1 MGDVVLYRRLLSQ
14 ARPYWPHVVAL
25 FLLSLLSS
33 PLSLLTPLPLKIAVD
48 SVIGSHP
55 LPHVIAPFVP
65 DTIAS
70 SPAALLAIAVGLLV
84 AVALLR
90 QLQGLTNTLLQAYVK
105 EKLVQNF
112 RARLFRHVQRLS
124 LAYHDA
130 RGASDSTYR
139 IQHDAT
145 AIQYVLIEGVIPFI
159 SAAVTLV
166 GMIYVMTRIDW
177 QLALIALA
185 ISPGLVV
192 TGRIFRRRLRRHSR
206 EAKKLES
213 STMSIVQEVLG
224 ALRVVKAFGQEAR
237 EEERFIRRS
246 TEGMKVRLRLASLE
260 GSFNVLV
267 GLATAA
273 GMAAVLLIGVRHV
286 GAGVLTLGELLMVM
300 AYMNQL
306 YEPLKTISRK
316 AATLQLHLASA
327 ERAFALLDEPS
338 DVEERPD
345 AQPLGRASGAIAF
358 RNVSF
363 AYGKDRPVL
372 HDISFNIE
380 PGTRLGIAGASGAGK
395 STLISLLTRFYD
407 PTAGAIFLDG
417 IDLRDCRLEDLRRQ
431 FAVVPQDPVLFSAS
445 IAENI
450 AYARPGAGESDL
462 IAAAQASNAHEFII
476 RLPQGYDTQVGERGL
491 QLSGGQRQRIAIAR
505 AFLKD
510 SPVLILDEPTSAVD
524 TEAEAAIL
532 GAIRRL
538 MRGRTVILI
547 THRSSMLEGCAA
559 LVVLENGRVITST
572 TPSPAVAKVPAA
584 QASIADRRS
593 SLTCHPAVQA
603 WCLLHPES
611 QPLRIT
617 PLKVRRKK
625 NKVYRLEGAGRAG
638 GAVVAKRCGKETGL
652 VERTVYEEILPRLT
666 VPSLRHYG
674 SLDEPDGEHCWLFME
689 EATGVDYSNL
699 LAQHRVQ
706 AARWL
711 GLLHTGAADAAT
723 RGRLPDTGP
732 GRYREFLRS
741 AREEI
746 QKHLGNPVLNPD
758 DVAVLEEVLARLP
771 ALDAHWNRMEE
782 LCDGV
787 PQTLVHGD
795 FNGKNIR
802 LRSGNGDTTILV
814 FDWRPP
820 VGASPPSTSPSWGCR
835 PAACR
840 RIPTSRPTGRLCG
853 IAGRIRAPRLCS
865 GWPLAGPC
873 SGRWPRC
880 TGNRATSRLS
890 GPRGLSATSGC
901 TTPSWP
907 RPSHGSAGTGVRR
920 PPLPLGGSQRTEN
933 HEHRDLPRPG
943 PHTRVSPGRWA
954 PVGVSPV
961 GPGATGAGLP
971 GDLAGRDRPPRSRA
985 RPPEEGGDAQG
996 PLGAIRLGGIRRA
1009 VLVERRTPAARRCR
1023 AHAGPRRGRRGRPA
1037 AQPVAFPPRIRGEPL
1052 PTLRIR

>member
-1 MGDVVLYRRLLSQ
+1 MTGDVVLFRRLFSQ

-33 PLSLLTPLPLKIAVD
+33 PLSLLAPLPLKIAVD

-55 LPHVIAPFVP
+55 LPHVIAPLVP
-65 DTIAS
+65 EAIAH
-70 SPAALLAIAVGLLV
+70 SPAVLLAIAVGLLV

-90 QLQGLTNTLLQAYVK
+90 QLQGLSNTLLQAYVK

-130 RGASDSTYR
+130 RGTSDSTYR

-145 AIQYVLIEGVIPFI
+145 AIQYVLIESVIPFI

-166 GMIYVMTRIDW
+166 GMTYVMTRIDW

-306 YEPLKTISRK
+306 YEPLRTISRK

-338 DVEERPD
+338 DVEVRPN
-345 AQPLGRASGAIAF
+345 AQLLGRARGAIAF
-358 RNVSF
+358 KNVSF

-372 HDISFNIE
+372 HDISFDVE
-380 PGTRLGIAGASGAGK
+380 PGTRLGIVGASGAGK

-407 PTAGAIFLDG
+407 PPAGAIFLDG
-417 IDLRDCRLEDLRRQ
+417 IDLRDFRLEDLRRQ

-450 AYARPGAGESDL
+450 AYAKPEATKDEL

-476 RLPQGYDTQVGERGL
+476 RLPQGYDTQVGERGV

-547 THRSSMLEGCAA
+547 THRSSMLESCAA

-689 EATGVDYSNL
+689 DATGVDYSNL

-723 RGRLPDTGP
+723 RGRLPDAGP
-732 GRYREFLRS
+732 GRYLDLVQAVRGLMKE
-741 AREEI
+741 
-746 QKHLGNPVLNPD
+746 HLNNPVLSPE
-758 DVAVLEEVLARLP
+758 DVIFIEGVQARLDDL
-771 ALDAHWNRMEE
+771 ATRWNLVEE
-782 LCDGV
+782 ICDGV

-802 LRSGNGDTTILV
+802 LRSGNGNTTILV
-814 FDWRPP
+814 FDWEAAGWGVPA
-820 VGASPPSTSPSWGCR
+820 VDLAQLGVPSS
-835 PAACR
+835 
-840 RIPTSRPTGRLCG
+840 
-853 IAGRIRAPRLCS
+853 
-865 GWPLAGPC
+865 
-873 SGRWPRC
+873 
-880 TGNRATSRLS
+880 
-890 GPRGLSATSGC
+890 GLSANPDIQTYWSTVRDRWPDTSPEAVQRLASCGTVFRALAALHWESC
-901 TTPSWP
+901 NLATEWASRSVGNIRLYDAELAHAIARLGWDGRSVSAT
-907 RPSHGSAGTGVRR
+907 SAG
-920 PPLPLGGSQRTEN
+920 RTTE
-933 HEHRDLPRPG
+933 
-943 PHTRVSPGRWA
+943 VFGR
-954 PVGVSPV
+954 
-961 GPGATGAGLP
+961 
-971 GDLAGRDRPPRSRA
+971 
-985 RPPEEGGDAQG
+985 
-996 PLGAIRLGGIRRA
+996 
-1009 VLVERRTPAARRCR
+1009 
-1023 AHAGPRRGRRGRPA
+1023 
-1037 AQPVAFPPRIRGEPL
+1037 
-1052 PTLRIR
+1052 

>member
-1 MGDVVLYRRLLSQ
+1 MMGDVVLFRRLLSQ
-14 ARPYWPHVVAL
+14 ARPYWPHVAAL

-33 PLSLLTPLPLKIAVD
+33 PLSLLAPLPLKIAVD

-65 DTIAS
+65 EAIAH
-70 SPAALLAIAVGLLV
+70 SPAGLLAIAVGLLV

-130 RGASDSTYR
+130 IGTSDSTYR

-145 AIQYVLIEGVIPFI
+145 AIQYVLIESVIPFI
-159 SAAVTLV
+159 SATVTLV
-166 GMIYVMTRIDW
+166 GMIYVMARIDW

-192 TGRIFRRRLRRHSR
+192 TGRIFRRRLRRHAR

-246 TEGMKVRLRLASLE
+246 TEGMRVRLRLAGLE

-345 AQPLGRASGAIAF
+345 AQLLGRASGAIAF

-372 HDISFNIE
+372 HDISFIIE

-407 PTAGAIFLDG
+407 PTEGEIRLDG
-417 IDLRDCRLEDLRRQ
+417 VDLRDFRLEDLRRQ

-450 AYARPGAGESDL
+450 AYARPGASESDL
-462 IAAAQASNAHEFII
+462 VAAAQAANAHEFIV
-476 RLPQGYDTQVGERGL
+476 RLPQAYDTQVGERGV

-524 TEAEAAIL
+524 DEAEAAIVE
-532 GAIRRL
+532 AIRRL

-547 THRSSMLEGCAA
+547 THRARLLERCTE
-559 LVVLENGRVITST
+559 LIVLENGRVVADTTRAAAVIAPST
-572 TPSPAVAKVPAA
+572 GPTAVRERPTTLM
-584 QASIADRRS
+584 S
-593 SLTCHPAVQA
+593 HPAVHA
-603 WCLLHPES
+603 WRQLYPHSEPRRIA
-611 QPLRIT
+611 PLR
-617 PLKVRRKK
+617 VRQRK
-625 NKVYRLEGAGRAG
+625 NKVYRLEGAGWAG
-638 GAVVAKRCGKETGL
+638 TAVIAKRSRKADAL
-652 VERTVYEEILPRLT
+652 IERTVYEEILPRLT
-666 VPSLRHYG
+666 VPSLRYYG
-674 SLDEPDGEHCWLFME
+674 SLEDPDAEYCWLFLE
-689 EATGVDYSNL
+689 EATGAKYSKL
-699 LAQHRVQ
+699 LAAERAQV
-706 AARWL
+706 ARWL
-711 GLLHTGAADAAT
+711 ALLHTSAAEAAAKA
-723 RGRLPDTGP
+723 GLPDGGP

-741 AREEI
+741 AREGI
-746 QKHLGNPVLNPD
+746 LQHLDNPVLDPD
-758 DVAVLEEVLARLP
+758 DIAFLDAMLARLTE
-771 ALDAHWNRMEE
+771 LDGHWNRLEE
-782 LCDGV
+782 ICDGV

-795 FNGKNIR
+795 LNGKNLR
-802 LRSGNGDTTILV
+802 LRPTSADATVLV
-814 FDWRPP
+814 FDWEDAGWGVPA
-820 VGASPPSTSPSWGCR
+820 VDLAQQAVPSS
-835 PAACR
+835 
-840 RIPTSRPTGRLCG
+840 
-853 IAGRIRAPRLCS
+853 
-865 GWPLAGPC
+865 
-873 SGRWPRC
+873 
-880 TGNRATSRLS
+880 
-890 GPRGLSATSGC
+890 GLSANPDIPTYCS
-901 TTPSWP
+901 TVRESWP
-907 RPSHGSAGTGVRR
+907 DTSPEAVQRLASCGTVFRVLAALYWESFNIATEWASKSVSNIRLFDAELDHALARLGWDGCSVSAT
-920 PPLPLGGSQRTEN
+920 
-933 HEHRDLPRPG
+933 
-943 PHTRVSPGRWA
+943 A
-954 PVGVSPV
+954 
-961 GPGATGAGLP
+961 
-971 GDLAGRDRPPRSRA
+971 AGRTTA
-985 RPPEEGGDAQG
+985 N
-996 PLGAIRLGGIRRA
+996 
-1009 VLVERRTPAARRCR
+1009 
-1023 AHAGPRRGRRGRPA
+1023 RGS
-1037 AQPVAFPPRIRGEPL
+1037 
-1052 PTLRIR
+1052 

>member
-1 MGDVVLYRRLLSQ
+1 MTGDIVLFRRLFSQ

-55 LPHVIAPFVP
+55 LPHAIAPLVP
-65 DTIAS
+65 EAIAH
-70 SPAALLAIAVGLLV
+70 SPAVLLAIAVGLLV
-84 AVALLR
+84 TVALLR

-130 RGASDSTYR
+130 RGTSDSTYR

-145 AIQYVLIEGVIPFI
+145 AIQYVLIESVIPFI
-159 SAAVTLV
+159 SATVTLV

-338 DVEERPD
+338 DVEERPN
-345 AQPLGRASGAIAF
+345 AQLLGRARGAIAF
-358 RNVSF
+358 RNISF

-380 PGTRLGIAGASGAGK
+380 PGARLGIAGASGAGK

-407 PTAGAIFLDG
+407 PTQGEIRLDG
-417 IDLRDCRLEDLRRQ
+417 VDLRDFRLEDLRRQ

-450 AYARPGAGESDL
+450 AYARPGATESDL
-462 IAAAQASNAHEFII
+462 VAAAQAANAHEFIV
-476 RLPQGYDTQVGERGL
+476 RLPQAYDTQVGERGV

-524 TEAEAAIL
+524 DEAEAAIVE
-532 GAIRRL
+532 AIRRL

-547 THRSSMLEGCAA
+547 THRSRLLERCTT
-559 LVVLENGRVITST
+559 LVVLENGRLVRDT
-572 TPSPAVAKVPAA
+572 TRAAPMVVPVAGPAA
-584 QASIADRRS
+584 GRERQSTLMR
-593 SLTCHPAVQA
+593 HPAVHA
-603 WCLLHPES
+603 WRQLYPHDELRGITT
-611 QPLRIT
+611 LRIG
-617 PLKVRRKK
+617 RRR
-625 NKVYRLEGAGRAG
+625 KVYRLQGAGPDG
-638 GAVVAKRCGKETGL
+638 SAVIAKRSRKADAL
-652 VERTVYEEILPRLT
+652 IERTVYEEILPRVT
-666 VPSLRHYG
+666 VPSLRYYG
-674 SLDEPDGEHCWLFME
+674 FLADSDAEHCWLFLE
-689 EATGVDYSNL
+689 EATGVHYSNL
-699 LAQHRVQ
+699 LAEHCTQ
-706 AARWL
+706 AAQWL
-711 GLLHTGAADAAT
+711 GLLHTSAADVAAG
-723 RGRLPDTGP
+723 GRLPDGGP
-732 GRYREFLRS
+732 GRYLVHLRA
-741 AREEI
+741 ARELT
-746 QKHLGNPVLNPD
+746 QQYLDNPVLSPD
-758 DVAVLEEVLARLP
+758 DVLFIEGIQTRLDDLA
-771 ALDAHWNRMEE
+771 AHWYRMEE
-782 LCDGV
+782 ICDGV

-795 FNGKNIR
+795 FNGKNLRIR
-802 LRSGNGDTTILV
+802 SANGNTIV
-814 FDWRPP
+814 GIFDWADAGWGVPAVDLAQ
-820 VGASPPSTSPSWGCR
+820 VGVPASKLSANPD
-835 PAACR
+835 
-840 RIPTSRPTGRLCG
+840 IPTYWSTVRE
-853 IAGRIRAPRLCS
+853 
-865 GWPLAGPC
+865 
-873 SGRWPRC
+873 RWPNASAEALQQLAYC
-880 TGNRATSRLS
+880 GTVFRALAALS
-890 GPRGLSATSGC
+890 WESNGLSHEWASASVNTMRVYEAEMAYALDALGWNGRSVSATSAWR
-901 TTPSWP
+901 TTAN
-907 RPSHGSAGTGVRR
+907 RGS
-920 PPLPLGGSQRTEN
+920 
-933 HEHRDLPRPG
+933 
-943 PHTRVSPGRWA
+943 
-954 PVGVSPV
+954 
-961 GPGATGAGLP
+961 
-971 GDLAGRDRPPRSRA
+971 
-985 RPPEEGGDAQG
+985 
-996 PLGAIRLGGIRRA
+996 
-1009 VLVERRTPAARRCR
+1009 
-1023 AHAGPRRGRRGRPA
+1023 
-1037 AQPVAFPPRIRGEPL
+1037 
-1052 PTLRIR
+1052 

>member
-1 MGDVVLYRRLLSQ
+1 MGDVVLFRRLLSQ
-14 ARPYWPHVVAL
+14 ARPYWPHVAAL

-33 PLSLLTPLPLKIAVD
+33 PLSLLAPLPLKIAVD

-55 LPHVIAPFVP
+55 LPHVIAPLVP
-65 DTIAS
+65 EAIAH
-70 SPAALLAIAVGLLV
+70 SPAALLAIAVGLLG

-124 LAYHDA
+124 LAYHEA
-130 RGASDSTYR
+130 RGTSDSTYR

-145 AIQYVLIEGVIPFI
+145 AIQYVLIVSVIPFI
-159 SAAVTLV
+159 SATVTLV
-166 GMIYVMTRIDW
+166 WMIYVMARIDW

-273 GMAAVLLIGVRHV
+273 GIATVLLIGVRHV

-345 AQPLGRASGAIAF
+345 ARPLGRANGAIAF

-372 HDISFNIE
+372 HGISFNIE
-380 PGTRLGIAGASGAGK
+380 SGTRLGIAGASGAGK

-417 IDLRDCRLEDLRRQ
+417 IDLRDFRLEDLRRQ

-450 AYARPGAGESDL
+450 AYARPGANESNL
-462 IAAAQASNAHEFII
+462 VAAAQAANAHEFIV
-476 RLPQGYDTQVGERGL
+476 RLPRAYDTQVGERGV

-524 TEAEAAIL
+524 AEAEAAIV

-547 THRSSMLEGCAA
+547 THRSRLLERCTT
-559 LVVLENGRVITST
+559 LVVLENGRLVRDTTRAAPMVVPLAGAAAGRERQST
-572 TPSPAVAKVPAA
+572 LMS
-584 QASIADRRS
+584 
-593 SLTCHPAVQA
+593 HPAVHA
-603 WCLLHPES
+603 WRQLHPHDE
-611 QPLRIT
+611 PRGITTLRIG
-617 PLKVRRKK
+617 RRR
-625 NKVYRLEGAGRAG
+625 KVYRLQGVGPDG
-638 GAVVAKRCGKETGL
+638 SAVIAKQSRKADAL
-652 VERTVYEEILPRLT
+652 IERTVYEEILPRVT
-666 VPSLRHYG
+666 VPSLRYYG
-674 SLDEPDGEHCWLFME
+674 SLEDPDAEYCWLFLE
-689 EATGVDYSNL
+689 EATGAKYSKL
-699 LAQHRVQ
+699 LAAERAQV
-706 AARWL
+706 ARWL
-711 GLLHTGAADAAT
+711 ALLHTSAAEAAAKA
-723 RGRLPDTGP
+723 GLPDGGP

-741 AREEI
+741 AREGI
-746 QKHLGNPVLNPD
+746 LQHLDNPVLDSD
-758 DVAVLEEVLARLP
+758 DIAFLDAMLARLTE
-771 ALDAHWNRMEE
+771 LD
-782 LCDGV
+782 
-787 PQTLVHGD
+787 
-795 FNGKNIR
+795 
-802 LRSGNGDTTILV
+802 
-814 FDWRPP
+814 
-820 VGASPPSTSPSWGCR
+820 
-835 PAACR
+835 
-840 RIPTSRPTGRLCG
+840 GR
-853 IAGRIRAPRLCS
+853 
-865 GWPLAGPC
+865 
-873 SGRWPRC
+873 
-880 TGNRATSRLS
+880 
-890 GPRGLSATSGC
+890 
-901 TTPSWP
+901 
-907 RPSHGSAGTGVRR
+907 
-920 PPLPLGGSQRTEN
+920 
-933 HEHRDLPRPG
+933 
-943 PHTRVSPGRWA
+943 
-954 PVGVSPV
+954 
-961 GPGATGAGLP
+961 
-971 GDLAGRDRPPRSRA
+971 
-985 RPPEEGGDAQG
+985 
-996 PLGAIRLGGIRRA
+996 
-1009 VLVERRTPAARRCR
+1009 
-1023 AHAGPRRGRRGRPA
+1023 
-1037 AQPVAFPPRIRGEPL
+1037 
-1052 PTLRIR
+1052 

>member
-1 MGDVVLYRRLLSQ
+1 MMGDVVLFRRLLSQ
-14 ARPYWPHVVAL
+14 ARPYWPHVAAL

-65 DTIAS
+65 EAIAR
-70 SPAALLAIAVGLLV
+70 SPATLLAIAVGLLV
-84 AVALLR
+84 TVALLR
-90 QLQGLTNTLLQAYVK
+90 QLQGMTNTLLQAYVK

-130 RGASDSTYR
+130 RGTSDSTYR

-145 AIQYVLIEGVIPFI
+145 AIQYVLIESVIPFI
-159 SAAVTLV
+159 SATVTLV
-166 GMIYVMTRIDW
+166 GMIYVMTRFDW
-177 QLALIALA
+177 ELALIALA

-192 TGRIFRRRLRRHSR
+192 TGRMFRRRLRRHSR

-286 GAGVLTLGELLMVM
+286 SAGGLTLGELLMVM

-338 DVEERPD
+338 DVEERPN
-345 AQPLGRASGAIAF
+345 AQPRGRASGAIAF
-358 RNVSF
+358 RNISF

-407 PTAGAIFLDG
+407 PTEGEIRLDG
-417 IDLRDCRLEDLRRQ
+417 IDLRDFRLDDLRQQ
-431 FAVVPQDPVLFSAS
+431 FAVVPQDPVLFSTS
-445 IAENI
+445 VAENI
-450 AYARPGAGESDL
+450 AYARPGASESEVV
-462 IAAAQASNAHEFII
+462 AAAQAANAHEFIM
-476 RLPQGYDTQVGERGL
+476 RFPQGYQTQVGERGV

-524 TEAEAAIL
+524 QEAETAIVD
-532 GAIRRL
+532 AVQRL

-547 THRSSMLEGCAA
+547 THRAQLLERCSA
-559 LVVLENGRVITST
+559 LIVLEQGRLTSST
-572 TPSPAVAKVPAA
+572 TLSPALSGTPAA
-584 QASIADRRS
+584 PTPVAERRASLMR
-593 SLTCHPAVQA
+593 HPAVVA
-603 WCLLHPES
+603 WCRLHPNAE
-611 QPLRIT
+611 PLRIT

-625 NKVYRLEGAGRAG
+625 NQVYRLDGIGWAGAP
-638 GAVVAKRCGKETGL
+638 VIAKRCPKAVAL
-652 VERTVYEEILPRLT
+652 VERTVYEEILPRT
-666 VPSLRHYG
+666 AVPSLHHYG
-674 SLDEPDGEHCWLFME
+674 FIEEPDGEYSWLFME
-689 EATGVDYSNL
+689 EATGADYSNL
-699 LAQHRVQ
+699 LADHRAL

-711 GLLHTGAADAAT
+711 GLLHSAAADAAAAA
-723 RGRLPDTGP
+723 RLPDASP
-732 GRYREFLRS
+732 GRYLDLLQATREL
-741 AREEI
+741 I
-746 QKHLGNPVLNPD
+746 QGHLDNPVLSAD
-758 DVAVLEEVLARLP
+758 DVVRIEEIHARLDDL
-771 ALDAHWNRMEE
+771 AAHWSRVEAVCGPM
-782 LCDGV
+782 

-795 FNGKNIR
+795 FTGKNIR
-802 LRSGNGDTTILV
+802 LRPADGDTAVVV
-814 FDWRPP
+814 FDWEHAGWGTPA
-820 VGASPPSTSPSWGCR
+820 VDLAQLTVPSH
-835 PAACR
+835 
-840 RIPTSRPTGRLCG
+840 RLSANPD
-853 IAGRIRAPRLCS
+853 ISTYWSTVRE
-865 GWPLAGPC
+865 
-873 SGRWPRC
+873 RWPDVSLEAWRQLAYC
-880 TGNRATSRLS
+880 GTVCRT
-890 GPRGLSATSGC
+890 LSALYWDAHNLTNDWAQSF
-901 TTPSWP
+901 
-907 RPSHGSAGTGVRR
+907 VRSMQTYVIE
-920 PPLPLGGSQRTEN
+920 LDGALEQLG
-933 HEHRDLPRPG
+933 
-943 PHTRVSPGRWA
+943 WA
-954 PVGVSPV
+954 P
-961 GPGATGAGLP
+961 GAA
-971 GDLAGRDRPPRSRA
+971 
-985 RPPEEGGDAQG
+985 
-996 PLGAIRLGGIRRA
+996 
-1009 VLVERRTPAARRCR
+1009 AARRQ
-1023 AHAGPRRGRRGRPA
+1023 AVG
-1037 AQPVAFPPRIRGEPL
+1037 
-1052 PTLRIR
+1052 T

>member
-1 MGDVVLYRRLLSQ
+1 MGDVVLFRRLLSQ
-14 ARPYWPHVVAL
+14 ARPYWPHVAAL

-65 DTIAS
+65 EAIAH
-70 SPAALLAIAVGLLV
+70 SPAGLLAIAVGLLV

-130 RGASDSTYR
+130 RGTSDSTYR

-145 AIQYVLIEGVIPFI
+145 AIQYVLIESVIPFI
-159 SAAVTLV
+159 SATVTLV
-166 GMIYVMTRIDW
+166 GMIYVMARIDW

-345 AQPLGRASGAIAF
+345 ARPLGRASGAIAF
-358 RNVSF
+358 RNISF

-407 PTAGAIFLDG
+407 PTEGEIRLDG
-417 IDLRDCRLEDLRRQ
+417 VDLRDFRLEDLRRQ

-450 AYARPGAGESDL
+450 AYARPGSSKDEL
-462 IAAAQASNAHEFII
+462 TAAAQAANAHEFIV
-476 RLPQGYDTQVGERGL
+476 RLPQGYDTQVGERGV

-524 TEAEAAIL
+524 IDTEAVIVEAL
-532 GAIRRL
+532 ERL
-538 MRGRTVILI
+538 QKGRTVII
-547 THRSSMLEGCAA
+547 ISHRPTTLANCSAILTIERGRVVSDTTRA
-559 LVVLENGRVITST
+559 LVQSTPKRASRAPARGGRLERLIE
-572 TPSPAVAKVPAA
+572 
-584 QASIADRRS
+584 
-593 SLTCHPAVQA
+593 HPAVKA
-603 WCLLHPES
+603 WRRLGYDRSVPAGVARVTRR
-611 QPLRIT
+611 PGR
-617 PLKVRRKK
+617 VRGRE
-625 NKVYRLEGAGRAG
+625 VYRLERAG
-638 GAVVAKRCGKETGL
+638 IDGSSVIAKRCTPTDGL
-652 VERTVYEEILPRLT
+652 VERTTYEQILPG
-666 VPSLRHYG
+666 VPLPGPRYYG
-674 SLDEPDGEHCWLFME
+674 AVVDPSDDPNKEFWWLFINE
-689 EATGVDYSNL
+689 IQGEQYDASLPAHREAAG
-699 LAQHRVQ
+699 
-706 AARWL
+706 RWL
-711 GLLHTGAADAAT
+711 AILHTEARPAADQAE
-723 RGRLPDTGP
+723 LPDAGP
-732 GRYREFLRS
+732 VRYREQMRGAGDLIRN
-741 AREEI
+741 
-746 QKHLGNPVLNPD
+746 HLDN
-758 DVAVLEEVLARLP
+758 P
-771 ALDAHWNRMEE
+771 AL
-782 LCDGV
+782 
-787 PQTLVHGD
+787 TGD
-795 FNGKNIR
+795 
-802 LRSGNGDTTILV
+802 
-814 FDWRPP
+814 
-820 VGASPPSTSPSWGCR
+820 
-835 PAACR
+835 
-840 RIPTSRPTGRLCG
+840 
-853 IAGRIRAPRLCS
+853 
-865 GWPLAGPC
+865 
-873 SGRWPRC
+873 
-880 TGNRATSRLS
+880 
-890 GPRGLSATSGC
+890 
-901 TTPSWP
+901 
-907 RPSHGSAGTGVRR
+907 
-920 PPLPLGGSQRTEN
+920 
-933 HEHRDLPRPG
+933 
-943 PHTRVSPGRWA
+943 
-954 PVGVSPV
+954 
-961 GPGATGAGLP
+961 
-971 GDLAGRDRPPRSRA
+971 
-985 RPPEEGGDAQG
+985 
-996 PLGAIRLGGIRRA
+996 
-1009 VLVERRTPAARRCR
+1009 
-1023 AHAGPRRGRRGRPA
+1023 
-1037 AQPVAFPPRIRGEPL
+1037 
-1052 PTLRIR
+1052 

>member
-1 MGDVVLYRRLLSQ
+1 MMGDVVLFRRLLSQ

-55 LPHVIAPFVP
+55 LPHAIAPLVP
-65 DTIAS
+65 EAITR
-70 SPAALLAIAVGLLV
+70 SPGALLAFAIGLLV

-130 RGASDSTYR
+130 RGTSDSTYR

-145 AIQYVLIEGVIPFI
+145 AIQYVLIESVIPFI
-159 SAAVTLV
+159 SATVTLA
-166 GMIYVMTRIDW
+166 GMIYVMTWIDW

-237 EEERFIRRS
+237 EEDRFIRRS

-273 GMAAVLLIGVRHV
+273 GMVAVLLIGVRHV

-316 AATLQLHLASA
+316 AATLQFHLASA

-345 AQPLGRASGAIAF
+345 AQLLGRASGAIAF

-380 PGTRLGIAGASGAGK
+380 PGARLGIAGASGAGK
-395 STLISLLTRFYD
+395 STLISVLTRFYD
-407 PTAGAIFLDG
+407 PTAGSILLDG
-417 IDLRDCRLEDLRRQ
+417 KDLRDYRLADLRNQ
-431 FAVVPQDPVLFSAS
+431 FAIVLQEPVLFSAS

-450 AYARPGAGESDL
+450 AYAKPGATKDEL
-462 IAAAQASNAHEFII
+462 IAAAQAANAHEFIM
-476 RLPQGYDTQVGERGL
+476 RFPHGYDTQVGERGV

-524 TEAEAAIL
+524 DEAEAAIVE
-532 GAIRRL
+532 AIRRL

-547 THRSSMLEGCAA
+547 THRPRLLERCTE
-559 LVVLENGRVITST
+559 LIVLENGRVVADT
-572 TPSPAVAKVPAA
+572 THAAAVIAPATGPTAVRAR
-584 QASIADRRS
+584 QATLMS
-593 SLTCHPAVQA
+593 HPAVHA
-603 WCLLHPES
+603 WRQLYPHSEPRRIA
-611 QPLRIT
+611 PLR
-617 PLKVRRKK
+617 VRQRK
-625 NKVYRLEGAGRAG
+625 NKVYRLEGAGWAG
-638 GAVVAKRCGKETGL
+638 TAVIAKRSRKADAL
-652 VERTVYEEILPRLT
+652 IERTVYEEIFPRLT
-666 VPSLRHYG
+666 VPSLRYYG
-674 SLDEPDGEHCWLFME
+674 SLEDPDAEYCWLFLE
-689 EATGVDYSNL
+689 EATGVHYSNL
-699 LAQHRVQ
+699 LAEHCTQ
-706 AARWL
+706 AAQWL
-711 GLLHTGAADAAT
+711 GLLHTSAADVAAG
-723 RGRLPDTGP
+723 GRLPDGGP
-732 GRYREFLRS
+732 GRYLVLLRA
-741 AREEI
+741 ARELT
-746 QKHLGNPVLNPD
+746 QQHLDNPVLDPD
-758 DVAVLEEVLARLP
+758 DIAFLDAMLARLTE
-771 ALDAHWNRMEE
+771 LDGRWNRLEE
-782 LCDGV
+782 ICDGV

-795 FNGKNIR
+795 LNGKNLR
-802 LRSGNGDTTILV
+802 LRPTSADATVLV
-814 FDWRPP
+814 FDWEDAGWGVPA
-820 VGASPPSTSPSWGCR
+820 VDLAQQAVPSS
-835 PAACR
+835 
-840 RIPTSRPTGRLCG
+840 
-853 IAGRIRAPRLCS
+853 
-865 GWPLAGPC
+865 
-873 SGRWPRC
+873 
-880 TGNRATSRLS
+880 
-890 GPRGLSATSGC
+890 GLSANPDIPTYCS
-901 TTPSWP
+901 TVRESWP
-907 RPSHGSAGTGVRR
+907 DTSPEAVQRLASCGTVFRVLEEASRCTASGLVSGQH
-920 PPLPLGGSQRTEN
+920 PEY
-933 HEHRDLPRPG
+933 G
-943 PHTRVSPGRWA
+943 P
-954 PVGVSPV
+954 
-961 GPGATGAGLP
+961 
-971 GDLAGRDRPPRSRA
+971 A
-985 RPPEEGGDAQG
+985 R
-996 PLGAIRLGGIRRA
+996 
-1009 VLVERRTPAARRCR
+1009 
-1023 AHAGPRRGRRGRPA
+1023 
-1037 AQPVAFPPRIRGEPL
+1037 
-1052 PTLRIR
+1052 